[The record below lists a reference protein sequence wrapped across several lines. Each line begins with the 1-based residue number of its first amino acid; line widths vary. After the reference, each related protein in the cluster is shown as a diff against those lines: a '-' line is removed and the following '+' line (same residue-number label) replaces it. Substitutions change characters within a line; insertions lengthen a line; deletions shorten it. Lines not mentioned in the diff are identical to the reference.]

1 MPTYL
6 EFVLVFGAQSE
17 FRGLRFS
24 GFREQT
30 MIASPPRGLQIPELG
45 RSGRQ
50 FQLCYNLISVALK
63 SENRTNFALSEWTMR
78 QAAIHHQF
86 DVEEGTTLW
95 IITKGHKDLLERF
108 KELTGKGGRPE
119 DKSFATV
126 EECFRSSLGAHLMYC
141 HWATENWRWYIQW
154 LETVIESHTNMAVY
168 GPRGPG
174 YGHQEYRPHHV
185 QELQRWTDDANQ
197 VVMVLES
204 NCDVMTS
211 LRSYYEG
218 LKDNADFPLKS
229 TCKNDVRHFAAQ
241 VDDMIYNFRMQ
252 ISRAKL
258 LVKIVS
264 DRKEL
269 VRVLIL
275 VKFKSLTW
283 TQILQHLQSQASE
296 RMETVSY
303 HMAREAIVMRII
315 TIVTLIYLPATF
327 VSTFFSTD
335 IVKYQN
341 QGGPPGEGTF
351 SSVAMMRWLQVT
363 LPLTALTLTVAWAA
377 LRFAGRD
384 SMSREVSTNLM
395 QKVPTK
401 TKTLKNPLLPLYK
414 TQ

>member
-6 EFVLVFGAQSE
+6 DFMLVFGAQSE

-30 MIASPPRGLQIPELG
+30 MISSPPRGLQIPDLG

-50 FQLCYNLISVALK
+50 FQLCYNLISVAFK
-63 SENRTNFALSEWTMR
+63 TENPANPALNEWSMR

-95 IITKGHKDLLERF
+95 IVTKGHKDVLERF
-108 KELTGKGGRPE
+108 KELTGKGGRPD

-141 HWATENWRWYIQW
+141 HWSTENWRWYIQW
-154 LETVIESHTNMAVY
+154 LETVIEKQTKMAVY
-168 GPRGPG
+168 GPRGRG
-174 YGHQEYRPHHV
+174 YGHQEYQPRHI
-185 QELQRWTDDANQ
+185 QELQRWTDDANE

-218 LKDNADFPLKS
+218 LRDNADFPLKS
-229 TCKNDVRHFAAQ
+229 PCNNDIRYFAAQ
-241 VDDMIYNFRMQ
+241 VDDMIYDFRMQ

-269 VRVLIL
+269 VSVLPL
-275 VKFKSLTW
+275 AEFKLLTW
-283 TQILQHLQSQASE
+283 IQILQHLQSQASE
-296 RMETVSY
+296 RIETVSY

-335 IVKYQN
+335 IIKYQN
-341 QGGPPGEGTF
+341 QDGPPGEGTF

-363 LPLTALTLTVAWAA
+363 LPLTALTLTVAWTA

-384 SMSREVSTNLM
+384 STSREVSTNLM
-395 QKVPTK
+395 QKLPAK
-401 TKTLKNPLLPLYK
+401 TKTVKNPLLPLYK